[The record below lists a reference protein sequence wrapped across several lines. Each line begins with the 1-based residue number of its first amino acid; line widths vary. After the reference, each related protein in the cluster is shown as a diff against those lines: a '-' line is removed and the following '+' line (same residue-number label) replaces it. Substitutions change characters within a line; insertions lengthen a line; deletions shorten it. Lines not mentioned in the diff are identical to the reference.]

1 MEEIENILETN
12 ELDEDQMAV
21 VDEQTK
27 QYLMMAYNAILEQDM
42 SQFEEDITM
51 HP

>member
-12 ELDEDQMAV
+12 ELDSDQMAV
-21 VDEQTK
+21 VNEETK
-27 QYLMMAYNAILEQDM
+27 QYLMMAYNAILQQDM

-51 HP
+51 QA